1 MSPLWPVRASAR
13 VRRFGMRGS
22 PLSPPEHGL
31 PVAPLRARR
40 PDPGTPTRVSRQ
52 HSRPASGQAIVELA
66 LILPVLLLLLVG
78 ALDLGRVFY
87 SQITINDA
95 AREGALEGAKN
106 PTSFIA
112 GTACTSANK
121 DANRIM
127 CRTLNEAR
135 GGFVTVAPADV
146 SVACSTG
153 ACPATPTL
161 GQTISVAVT
170 GRMRLLT
177 PILGAI
183 FGSQDLAISANAT
196 AQLNA
201 APTATGTAPTA
212 SFDATPSSGQAPL
225 SVTFTDTSTG
235 APATW
240 SWDFGNGQLSGAQG
254 PHTIVYSSPG
264 TYTAKLTVSNAGGI
278 TFTTRTITVSSAPAG
293 NPVAAISATPTTS
306 GAAPLTVTFADLST
320 GNPTSWA
327 WDFGNGQT
335 STQQNPGAIT
345 FASVGTF
352 TVKLTA
358 TNSSGSSQATT
369 TVTTNAACQAPT
381 AAFSVSPGTGKKK
394 QAQFTVTDSSTGMAT
409 AGCNAQWSWDFG
421 DGSGS
426 TLQTPPP
433 HVYDKQG
440 TYTIQLT
447 VSNLN
452 GSSTTTR
459 QVTVTP

>member
-1 MSPLWPVRASAR
+1 MSPLWPGWARARA
-13 VRRFGMRGS
+13 RRFGLRG
-22 PLSPPEHGL
+22 PFINPPDHGL
-31 PVAPLRARR
+31 PVALLRARR
-40 PDPGTPTRVSRQ
+40 SLPDAPLGVSRM
-52 HSRPASGQAIVELA
+52 HLAASGQAIVELA
-66 LILPVLLLLLVG
+66 LILPVLLLLMVG

-95 AREGALEGAKN
+95 AREGALEGARN
-106 PTSFIA
+106 PTSFLA
-112 GTACTSANK
+112 GTPCTSANK

-127 CRTLNEAR
+127 CRALNEAK
-135 GGFVTVAPADV
+135 GGFVTVAPADI

-153 ACPATPTL
+153 TCPATPGL

-170 GRMRLLT
+170 GHMTLLT
-177 PILGAI
+177 PFLGSI
-183 FGSQDLAISANAT
+183 FGSQDLALGANAT
-196 AQLNA
+196 AQLNS

-212 SFDATPSSGQAPL
+212 SFDATPTNGPAPL

-235 APATW
+235 SPATW

-254 PHTIVYSSPG
+254 PHTIVYSSAG
-264 TYTAKLTVSNAGGI
+264 TYTAKLTVSNSGGI
-278 TFTTRTITVSSAPAG
+278 TFTTRTITVTTAPSG
-293 NPVAAISATPTTS
+293 NPVAAISATPATS

-320 GNPTSWA
+320 GTPTSWA

-335 STQQNPGAIT
+335 SSQQNPGPIT

-352 TVKLTA
+352 TVTLTA
-358 TNSSGSSQATT
+358 TNSSGSSHATT
-369 TVTTNAACQAPT
+369 SVTTNAACQSPT
-381 AAFSVSPGTGKKK
+381 AVFSVSPSSGKKK
-394 QAQFTVTDSSTGMAT
+394 QAQFAVTDASTGMAT

-426 TLQTPPP
+426 TLQNPPP

-440 TYTIQLT
+440 IYTIQLT

-452 GSSTTTR
+452 GSSITTR
-459 QVTVTP
+459 TVTVNP